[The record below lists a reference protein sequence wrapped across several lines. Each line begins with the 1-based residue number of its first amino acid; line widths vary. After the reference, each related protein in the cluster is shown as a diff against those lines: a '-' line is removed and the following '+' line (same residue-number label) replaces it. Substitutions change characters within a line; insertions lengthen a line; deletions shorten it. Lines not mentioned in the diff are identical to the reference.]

1 MKKIIQLFLSLI
13 LLIILISFY
22 LFYFKSDKKEVS
34 EVLIEE
40 KNQSVENTNNLIK
53 NLRYNVNFDDN
64 TQYMIT
70 SDLSELTY
78 ENDMEIV
85 KMQKVKAILTDE
97 NNLKLFITSNN
108 AIYNN
113 TNYSTN
119 FSNNIKIEY
128 VDNIIYAEKLD
139 LNFDENIVEIYD
151 NVVYQGLKGEIK
163 ADKITINLV
172 TKSVAINMKNFDKKV
187 EVTTY

>member
-64 TQYMIT
+64 TRYMIT

-119 FSNNIKIEY
+119 FSNNIKIQY
-128 VDNIIYAEKLD
+128 R
-139 LNFDENIVEIYD
+139 
-151 NVVYQGLKGEIK
+151 
-163 ADKITINLV
+163 
-172 TKSVAINMKNFDKKV
+172 
-187 EVTTY
+187 

>member
-53 NLRYNVNFDDN
+53 NLRYNVNFDNN

>member
-53 NLRYNVNFDDN
+53 NLRYNVNFDNN

-113 TNYSTN
+113 SNYSTN

>member
-53 NLRYNVNFDDN
+53 NLRYNVNFDNN

-85 KMQKVKAILTDE
+85 KMQKVKAILIDE

>member
-53 NLRYNVNFDDN
+53 NLRYNVNFDNN

-113 TNYSTN
+113 SNYSTN

-163 ADKITINLV
+163 ADKITINLI

>member
-22 LFYFKSDKKEVS
+22 LFYFKTDKKEVS

-113 TNYSTN
+113 SNYSTN

-163 ADKITINLV
+163 ADKITINLI